1 MENYISN
8 MPGWVSILFVASF
21 TIPIALIANTAKQAA
36 LKSGM
41 SNEKSKNIRLS
52 IIGFYTLW
60 LIYASVLSLKGVL
73 YVNTVPPKVILFTA
87 LPLVVILFGIISNTS
102 IFKILLANTSLESL
116 IRIHIFRLIG
126 VFFILIYFY
135 DFLPAKFALV
145 AGLGDIAT
153 ALVSIVAAKA
163 VAQKKSWSIKFA
175 YAWNIFG
182 LLDIIS
188 VIVSAIILAK
198 ITMVNHEL
206 GNLEMTLFPFVW
218 IPAFAP
224 ATILFLHFNIFR
236 KLRQVTKD

>member
-8 MPGWVSILFVASF
+8 MPGWVSILFVAVF
-21 TIPIALIANTAKQAA
+21 AIPIVLIANTAKQAA
-36 LKSGM
+36 LDSGM
-41 SNEKSKNIRLS
+41 SNAKSKNIRLS
-52 IIGFYTLW
+52 IIGFYIFW

-73 YVNTVPPKVILFTA
+73 SVNTFPPKVILFTT
-87 LPLVVILFGIISNTS
+87 LPLLVILLGMISNTAV
-102 IFKILLANTSLESL
+102 FKMILTNTSLESL

-135 DFLPAKFALV
+135 GFLPAKFALV

-153 ALVSIVAAKA
+153 ALISIVAAKA

-175 YAWNIFG
+175 YAWNVFG

-188 VIVSAIILAK
+188 VIVSAIILTK

-218 IPAFAP
+218 FPAFAP
-224 ATILFLHFNIFR
+224 ATILFLHISTFK
-236 KLRQVTKD
+236 KLRQIH

>member
-1 MENYISN
+1 

-36 LKSGM
+36 LNAGM
-41 SNEKSKNIRLS
+41 SNDKSKNIRLS

-60 LIYASVLSLKGVL
+60 LIYASLLSLKGVL
-73 YVNTVPPKVILFTA
+73 YVNSIPPKVILFTV
-87 LPLVVILFGIISNTS
+87 LPLVGILTGIISNTG
-102 IFKILLANTSLESL
+102 IFKVLLANASLESL

-135 DFLPAKFALV
+135 GFLPAKFALL

-153 ALVSIVAAKA
+153 ALISIIAANA
-163 VAQKKSWSIKFA
+163 VAQKKSWGIKLA

-188 VIVSAIILAK
+188 VIVSAIILTK
-198 ITMVNHEL
+198 ITMVNHEP
-206 GNLEMTLFPFVW
+206 GNLELTLFPFVW

-224 ATILFLHFNIFR
+224 ATILFLHFSIFR
-236 KLRQVTKD
+236 KLRQVSKA